1 MARIDAF
8 FKLMSEEK
16 ASDLHLAT
24 NNPPMLR
31 INGELVRV
39 DYPPLQNDELKA
51 MVYEIAPEGKIKLF
65 EETSD
70 VDFGYE
76 VPGVARYRANFFQQ
90 KYGISAVFRL
100 IPSKVLTVEELGL
113 PPVLKKFPLLKKG
126 LVLVT
131 GPTGSGK
138 STTLAA
144 MMDYANLQRHDHI
157 ITVEDPIEF
166 VHRSQNCLVQHREVG
181 VHTRSFASA
190 LRGALREDPDIL
202 LVGEMRDLETIELA
216 LTAAATGHLVFGTLH
231 TSSAPKAVDR
241 IIDVFPT
248 NQQNQI
254 RATLAES
261 LKGVIA
267 QNLFKRID
275 KPGRVAALE
284 ILVVDIAIA
293 NLVREAKTHQ
303 IPGMIQVGKK
313 KGNQPLDDAIMEH
326 LRQTRISPGRSLR
339 QVRSIKRNSA
349 PSSKNRRRTTS
360 RNRISRHENARSRPD
375 PVRDAAR
382 PTTASRILIS
392 PSVIRCRSRISAN
405 SSRSSSIR
413 RSKR

>member
-1 MARIDAF
+1 M
-8 FKLMSEEK
+8 
-16 ASDLHLAT
+16 
-24 NNPPMLR
+24 
-31 INGELVRV
+31 
-39 DYPPLQNDELKA
+39 
-51 MVYEIAPEGKIKLF
+51 
-65 EETSD
+65 
-70 VDFGYE
+70 
-76 VPGVARYRANFFQQ
+76 
-90 KYGISAVFRL
+90 
-100 IPSKVLTVEELGL
+100 
-113 PPVLKKFPLLKKG
+113 LKKG

-144 MMDYANLQRHDHI
+144 MMDYANMQRHDHI

-181 VHTRSFASA
+181 VHTRSFAAA

-202 LVGEMRDLETIELA
+202 LVGEMRDLDTIELA

-231 TSSAPKAVDR
+231 TSSAAKAVDR
-241 IIDVFPT
+241 IIDVFPSS
-248 NQQNQI
+248 QQNQI

-284 ILVVDIAIA
+284 ILVVDMAIA

-326 LRQTRISPGRSLR
+326 LRHTRISPEEAYDKCIDKKKFRPFLKEPPADGRD
-339 QVRSIKRNSA
+339 
-349 PSSKNRRRTTS
+349 
-360 RNRISRHENARSRPD
+360 E
-375 PVRDAAR
+375 
-382 PTTASRILIS
+382 
-392 PSVIRCRSRISAN
+392 
-405 SSRSSSIR
+405 
-413 RSKR
+413 